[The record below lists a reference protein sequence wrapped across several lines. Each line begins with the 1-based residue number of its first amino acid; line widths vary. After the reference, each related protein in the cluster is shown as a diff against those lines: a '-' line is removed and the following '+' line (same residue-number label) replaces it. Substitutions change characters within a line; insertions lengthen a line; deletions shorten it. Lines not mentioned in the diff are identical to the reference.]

1 MSNYITTSLTATGI
15 AFLTTAVLGP
25 FLIPLLARMK
35 AGQVIRNDGPSRH
48 LGKAGTP
55 TMGGTL
61 IISAIILASLT
72 MAGHSREVILC
83 LAATVA
89 FGLIGFWDDYI
100 KVVLRRSLG
109 LRAREKL
116 VMQLFFALVFGIYV
130 VFGLFRGTDVIIPF
144 SGDVVTLGYWYFPFI
159 IIVFLATTNA
169 VNLTDGL
176 DGLAAG
182 STFFVALGLII
193 ICFMTSHPALAV
205 FAGSLAGACLGFLL
219 FNRHPARVFM
229 GDTGSMALGG
239 AVASIAALTRSEL
252 ALIVIGGIYAVEA
265 LSVILQVI
273 SFQTTGKRIF
283 LMSPLHHHFELKGW
297 GEKLVVRVFWLV
309 SLLFVIL
316 GLWGFRGIGA

>member
-1 MSNYITTSLTATGI
+1 MNNYIMNSMIAMGI

-25 FLIPLLARMK
+25 LLIPLLTRMK
-35 AGQVIRNDGPSRH
+35 AGQVIRSDGPARH

-55 TMGGTL
+55 TMGGIL
-61 IISAIILASLT
+61 IISAMILASLI

-83 LAATVA
+83 LGATVA
-89 FGLIGFWDDYI
+89 FGFIGFWDDYI

-116 VMQLFFALVFGIYV
+116 VMQIFFALVFGIYI
-130 VFGLFRGTDVIIPF
+130 VFGLFRGTSIIVPF
-144 SGDVVTLGYWYFPFI
+144 TDIDITLGYWYFPLI

-182 STFFVALGLII
+182 TTFFVALGLILV
-193 ICFMTSHPALAV
+193 CFMTAHSTLAV
-205 FAGSLAGACLGFLL
+205 FAASLAGGCLGFLIY
-219 FNRHPARVFM
+219 NRHPARVFM

-252 ALIVIGGIYAVEA
+252 ALIVIGGIYVLEA

-273 SFQTTGKRIF
+273 SFQATRKRIF
-283 LMSPLHHHFELKGW
+283 LMTPIHHHFELKGW
-297 GEKLVVRVFWLV
+297 SEKRVVGVFWLA
-309 SLLFVIL
+309 SALFVIL
-316 GLWGFRGIGA
+316 GIWGFRGIGA